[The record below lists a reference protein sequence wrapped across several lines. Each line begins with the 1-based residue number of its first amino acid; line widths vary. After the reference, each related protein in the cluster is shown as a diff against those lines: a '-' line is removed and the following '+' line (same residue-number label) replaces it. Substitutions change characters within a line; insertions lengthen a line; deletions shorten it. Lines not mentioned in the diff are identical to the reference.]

1 MVEGSWREEIRPFLR
16 TSQIIIAALTMGP
29 RTFLAVAGVL
39 VARGVFDARDDSLFF
54 LLHGVLIALVV
65 VEMIVWMIVPNTVV
79 AQGRRRIA
87 AGHRTLSAGSGAAG
101 PGAAGPGAVGLGAF
115 IERTGDAGH
124 LMILFQTKT
133 IVAAAL
139 FEGTAFFAI
148 IVFMVTQSLIA
159 LGIAIAMILGVMLQF
174 PTHSAV
180 SHWIDDQLALLQ
192 QERSFGS

>member
-1 MVEGSWREEIRPFLR
+1 MCEGSWREEIRPSVR
-16 TSQIIIAALTMGP
+16 TSQIVIAALTMGP
-29 RTFLAVAGVL
+29 TTFLAVAGVL
-39 VARGVFDARDDSLFF
+39 VARGVFDARDDSLSF
-54 LLHGVLIALVV
+54 LLHWVLIALVV
-65 VEMIVWMIVPNTVV
+65 VEMVVWMIVPNAIV

-87 AGHRTLSAGSGAAG
+87 AGHRPASAG
-101 PGAAGPGAVGLGAF
+101 PGAADPGAF

-124 LMILFQTKT
+124 LMVVFQTKT

-139 FEGTAFFAI
+139 FEGTAFFAV
-148 IVFMVTQSLIA
+148 IVFTLTQSLIA

-192 QERSFGS
+192 QERSFRS

>member
-1 MVEGSWREEIRPFLR
+1 MFEGSWREEIRPFVR

-29 RTFLAVAGVL
+29 TTFLAVAGVL
-39 VARGVFDARDDSLFF
+39 VARGVFDTPDDSLFF

-87 AGHRTLSAGSGAAG
+87 AGHRTLSAGPGATG
-101 PGAAGPGAVGLGAF
+101 PGAAGLGAF

-124 LMILFQTKT
+124 LMVLFQTKT

-139 FEGTAFFAI
+139 FEGTAFLAI

-159 LGIAIAMILGVMLQF
+159 LGIAIAMIFGVILQF